1 MESRPEP
8 HVPERE
14 RFPPR
19 SPHPERL
26 FRSYAAPMLG
36 VVIVTASLYLAREVL
51 IPLALALLF
60 SALLA
65 PAVRRL
71 EALRLGRTAS
81 ALVSVALFVALL
93 VVVGLTAGNQV
104 VSLAGK
110 LPEYKE
116 NIAKKLRALHA
127 PPKGDLGKAAR
138 AIEELKEE
146 TSDQPQQKP
155 PAKPASPLPTSPFE
169 LVSALGVSL
178 LTLIGMAVAVIVL
191 TAMILLKKDDLRDR
205 LIRLVGERQIHLT
218 TQAMED
224 AAGRV
229 SRYLLMQLVV
239 NTCYAI
245 PLALALYFIG
255 LPNALLFGLLATVLR
270 FIPYVGAAIAA
281 ALPIALAFA
290 ISEGWQTIAWT
301 AGTIGVLEFTVAYV
315 VEPWL
320 YGESTGLSAIAIV
333 LSAIFWTW
341 LWGPI
346 GLLLATPITVCLS
359 VAGRHV
365 PQFRFLHVILGA
377 EPVLPPPVRFYQR
390 LMALEF
396 EEALDLAEQFAKE
409 HGFAALCEQVL
420 LPALPLMRR
429 DRERNVIDDE
439 RMRFVQE
446 GLTQIAEELEP
457 TERRS
462 RGGPLVCIA
471 PARDDVDHAAGMLLG
486 RLLDADGY
494 QPRLL
499 DGGLLAAELA
509 GQVAREPCAAVC
521 VSAVPPSA
529 ATAAA
534 YVCKRLRQRGVQ
546 AKIVVVLWQAEGD
559 LERAR
564 RRLLDAGADEVVTR
578 LPEALEKI
586 RLVSPLGAG

>member
-1 MESRPEP
+1 ME
-8 HVPERE
+8 
-14 RFPPR
+14 R
-19 SPHPERL
+19 S
-26 FRSYAAPMLG
+26 FRSYAVPMLG
-36 VVIVTASLYLAREVL
+36 IVVVTAALYLAREVL

-81 ALVSVALFVALL
+81 ALLSVVLFVAVLAT
-93 VVVGLTAGNQV
+93 VGFAAGNQM

-116 NIAKKLRALHA
+116 NIGKKLRALHA
-127 PPKGDLGKAAR
+127 PPKGDLGKAAK

-146 TSDQPQQKP
+146 TSNAPPRKP
-155 PAKPASPLPTSPFE
+155 PAKPAPPPLPTSPFDLIGE
-169 LVSALGVSL
+169 LGVSL
-178 LTLIGMAVAVIVL
+178 LSLVAMAAAVIVL

-205 LIRLVGERQIHLT
+205 LIRLVGERRIHLT
-218 TQAMED
+218 TQALED

-270 FIPYVGAAIAA
+270 FIPYVGAAVAA

-301 AGTIGVLEFTVAYV
+301 AGTIAVLEFTVAYV
-315 VEPWL
+315 IEPWL

-333 LSAIFWTW
+333 FSAIFWTW

-390 LMALEF
+390 LAALEL
-396 EEALDLAEQFAKE
+396 EEALDLAEQFAKD
-409 HGFAALCEQVL
+409 HGFPALCEQVL
-420 LPALPLMRR
+420 LPALPLLRR
-429 DRERNVIDDE
+429 DRERDLIDEE
-439 RMRFVQE
+439 RMGFVLE
-446 GLTQIAEELEP
+446 GLTQIAGELEP
-457 TERRS
+457 AERS
-462 RGGPLVCIA
+462 AADGPLVCIA
-471 PARDDVDHAAGMLLG
+471 PARDGVDHAAGMLLA

-494 QPRLL
+494 RPQVLA
-499 DGGLLAAELA
+499 GGLLAGELA
-509 GQVAREPCAAVC
+509 GQVAASPCAAVC

-529 ATAAA
+529 ATAAG
-534 YVCKRLRQRGVQ
+534 YICKRLRQHALQ

-559 LERAR
+559 VERAR
-564 RRLLDAGADEVVTR
+564 RRLIEAGADEVATR

-586 RLVSPLGAG
+586 RLVAPLRAG

>member
-1 MESRPEP
+1 ME
-8 HVPERE
+8 
-14 RFPPR
+14 R
-19 SPHPERL
+19 S

-36 VVIVTASLYLAREVL
+36 IVVVTAALYLAREVL

-81 ALVSVALFVALL
+81 ALLSVVLFVAVLAT
-93 VVVGLTAGNQV
+93 VGFAAGNQM

-116 NIAKKLRALHA
+116 NIGKKLRALHA
-127 PPKGDLGKAAR
+127 PPKGDLGKAAK

-146 TSDQPQQKP
+146 TSSAPRQKP
-155 PAKPASPLPTSPFE
+155 PAKPAPPPLPTNPFDLIGE
-169 LVSALGVSL
+169 LGVSL
-178 LTLIGMAVAVIVL
+178 LSLVAMAVAVIVL

-239 NTCYAI
+239 NVCYGI

-281 ALPIALAFA
+281 SLPIALAFA
-290 ISEGWQTIAWT
+290 ISDGWQTIAWT
-301 AGTIGVLEFTVAYV
+301 AGTIAVLEFTVAYV
-315 VEPWL
+315 IEPWL

-333 LSAIFWTW
+333 FSAIFWTW

-390 LMALEF
+390 LAALEL

-409 HGFAALCEQVL
+409 QGFPALCEEVL
-420 LPALPLMRR
+420 LPALPLLRR
-429 DRERNVIDDE
+429 DRERDVIDE
-439 RMRFVQE
+439 ARVGFVLE
-446 GLTQIAEELEP
+446 GLTQIAGELGP
-457 TERRS
+457 AERRAAD
-462 RGGPLVCIA
+462 GPIVCIA
-471 PARDDVDHAAGMLLG
+471 PARDEVDHAAGTLLA

-494 QPRLL
+494 RPQVLA
-499 DGGLLAAELA
+499 GGLLAGELA
-509 GQVAREPCAAVC
+509 GKVAASPCAAVC

-529 ATAAA
+529 ATAAG
-534 YVCKRLRQRGVQ
+534 YICKRLRQQALQ
-546 AKIVVVLWQAEGD
+546 AKIVVALWQAEGD

-564 RRLLDAGADEVVTR
+564 RRLVEAGADEVVTR
-578 LPEALEKI
+578 LPEALEKV
-586 RLVSPLGAG
+586 RLVAPLGAG

>member
-1 MESRPEP
+1 MERT
-8 HVPERE
+8 
-14 RFPPR
+14 
-19 SPHPERL
+19 
-26 FRSYAAPMLG
+26 FRSYAEPMLG
-36 VVIVTASLYLAREVL
+36 VMVVTAALYLAREIL
-51 IPLALALLF
+51 IPVALALLF

-81 ALVSVALFVALL
+81 ALISVVLFVAIL
-93 VVVGLTAGNQV
+93 VVVGFAAGNQV

-138 AIEELKEE
+138 AIEELKQE
-146 TSDQPQQKP
+146 TSETPQQKP
-155 PAKPASPLPTSPFE
+155 AAKPASPALPTSPFE
-169 LVSALGVSL
+169 LVRALGISL
-178 LTLIGMAVAVIVL
+178 LTLAGMAVAVIVL

-239 NTCYAI
+239 NVCYGI
-245 PLALALYFIG
+245 PLALALHFIG

-270 FIPYVGAAIAA
+270 FVPYVGAAIAA

-301 AGTIGVLEFTVAYV
+301 AGTIAVLEFTVAYA

-333 LSAIFWTW
+333 FSAIFWTW

-377 EPVLPPPVRFYQR
+377 GPVLPPPVRFYQR
-390 LMALEF
+390 LAALEF

-409 HGFAALCEQVL
+409 HGFPALCEQVL
-420 LPALPLMRR
+420 LPALPLLRR
-429 DRERNVIDDE
+429 DREREVIDEE

-446 GLTQIAEELEP
+446 GLTQIAEELQP
-457 TERRS
+457 AERRPS
-462 RGGPLVCIA
+462 GGPLVCIA
-471 PARDDVDHAAGMLLG
+471 PARDEVDHAAGMLLG

-499 DGGLLAAELA
+499 GGGLLAAELA
-509 GQVAREPCAAVC
+509 GQVAREPYAAVC

-534 YVCKRLRQRGVQ
+534 YVCKRLRQQAVQ
-546 AKIVVVLWQAEGD
+546 ARIVVVLWQAEDD

-564 RRLLDAGADEVVTR
+564 RRLLDAGADEVATR
-578 LPEALEKI
+578 LPEVLEKI
-586 RLVSPLGAG
+586 RLVAPLGAG